1 MDFRLMNESEIRC
14 WYTAELCTAF
24 VPQECKPL
32 ADIFHLLAENRYE
45 IWGLFEDSLLLG
57 YAALWKSPEVP
68 LILLDY
74 LGVTAARRNAGLG
87 AAILALL
94 KAQGRSLILESELVV
109 ESDAPQENELRLRRQ
124 AFYRRN
130 GFQDAYP
137 MATCGMAWQAMLF
150 DPTHA
155 PVADI
160 QRWHRALYGSAR
172 RDVIIP
178 LPDGVVPALP
188 YWVQ

>member
-94 KAQGRSLILESELVV
+94 KAQGRSLILESVFRTLTPWPPAAWRGRPCSLTRPMRRWRTFSVGIV
-109 ESDAPQENELRLRRQ
+109 PSTAP
-124 AFYRRN
+124 
-130 GFQDAYP
+130 
-137 MATCGMAWQAMLF
+137 
-150 DPTHA
+150 
-155 PVADI
+155 
-160 QRWHRALYGSAR
+160 RA
-172 RDVIIP
+172 VM
-178 LPDGVVPALP
+178 
-188 YWVQ
+188 